1 MAHMLQIICFL
12 ILFCFYYSNFPPII
26 SKWSKLFPWAVLAI
40 RGHLYSNDR
49 PAVAILKQLQL
60 LFNYSRCL
68 RRTKRIASVEW
79 PNYIRTALDWVFNT
93 VSFSM
98 GVRGNFG
105 ESIII
110 YCYLQ
115 KGLELFIITIVYRLS
130 LFAERSW
137 MAPGDSS
144 VICPSSNRP
153 RWTSIIH
160 NP

>member
-1 MAHMLQIICFL
+1 MPNSVQKSKITAHMLQKNMFFYLVLFL
-12 ILFCFYYSNFPPII
+12 LFQF

-98 GVRGNFG
+98 GGGGILEKALLFTVTCRK
-105 ESIII
+105 SWII
-110 YCYLQ
+110 YYHYCLS
-115 KGLELFIITIVYRLS
+115 FIIVCRKVLNGPRRLQRDMS
-130 LFAERSW
+130 Q
-137 MAPGDSS
+137 
-144 VICPSSNRP
+144 
-153 RWTSIIH
+153 
-160 NP
+160 